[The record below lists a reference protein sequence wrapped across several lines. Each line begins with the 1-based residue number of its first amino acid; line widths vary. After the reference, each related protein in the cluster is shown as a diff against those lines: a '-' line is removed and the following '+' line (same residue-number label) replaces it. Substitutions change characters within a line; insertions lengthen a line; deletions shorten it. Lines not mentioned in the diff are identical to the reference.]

1 MPPLPSLQRRP
12 RAERDTGGARVEPYQ
27 PTVKEALMNR
37 FAFVFAG
44 ALALHAASVIAAQ
57 RTFVASGG
65 RDANPCAQPCRSFSH
80 AMFYT
85 DPTRAKSSCSTRPV
99 TAPVTIS
106 KSISI

>member
-1 MPPLPSLQRRP
+1 
-12 RAERDTGGARVEPYQ
+12 
-27 PTVKEALMNR
+27 MNR

-85 DPTRAKSSCSTRPV
+85 DPRGRNHRARLGRLRP
-99 TAPVTIS
+99 P
-106 KSISI
+106 